1 MLHTQTRSK
10 SSSDTRS
17 INNSHSIRIVHPIHP
32 DNRSPALS
40 VEIWRDPG
48 DFQALAMAW
57 NTLAERADP
66 DNVFLRHEWFTA
78 AWQWLRTETE
88 LRLLGFRWDDNL
100 VGIVPLVHRKTR
112 GKRVLSFMTVP
123 DTQSCALIVP
133 ADALLPVTLA
143 LAATLRT
150 QLTDWDELQ
159 LSHLDHTSPAVQA
172 LHSAFA
178 HHGFRTMQRA
188 QGNNPC
194 VRLDGGWEAYYAR
207 RSRRLKKGNN
217 LIANILARQVQRVE
231 LHQIGADQPLDDQ
244 AMAQLLD
251 TVKKLSSNSWKRTT
265 GLTLDQPG
273 PQAFIRKLTAAANR
287 EGWLSVWLLSIDET
301 AVAMEYQLRY
311 RGQVHALRA
320 DYHADFAE
328 LSPGSYLNW
337 KMLEQLFARDDR
349 CYWMGPGNNAYKQR
363 WAESGQSQ
371 ITFVAFNTTLR
382 GRWLALRE
390 SILRPLYH
398 RLCALLSAS
407 KRETPP

>member
-1 MLHTQTRSK
+1 MPPLHTT
-10 SSSDTRS
+10 
-17 INNSHSIRIVHPIHP
+17 H
-32 DNRSPALS
+32 RSPAFN
-40 VEIWRDPG
+40 VEIWRDPD
-48 DFQALAMAW
+48 DFQALAQTW
-57 NTLAERADP
+57 NALAELADP
-66 DNVFLRHEWFTA
+66 DNVFLRHEWFMA
-78 AWQWLRTETE
+78 AWQWLRNETT
-88 LRLLGFRWDDNL
+88 LRLLGFRRDDRL
-100 VGIVPLVHRKTR
+100 VGIVPLMLHKTR
-112 GKRVLSFMTVP
+112 GVRVLSFMTVP

-133 ADALLPVTLA
+133 ADTLEPVTLA

-172 LHSAFA
+172 LHGAFA
-178 HHGFRTMQRA
+178 QYGFRTEERA

-194 VRLDGGWEAYYAR
+194 VRLDGGWDAYYAR

-217 LIANILARQVQRVE
+217 LIANILIRQGQRVE
-231 LHQIGADQPLDDQ
+231 LRQLGADQPLDES

-251 TVKKLSSNSWKRTT
+251 TVKKLSANSWKSTT
-265 GLTLDQPG
+265 GFTLDQPG
-273 PQAFIRKLTAAANR
+273 PQAFIRKLTTAANR
-287 EGWLSVWLLSIDET
+287 LGWLSVWLLSIDGA

-337 KMLEQLFARDDR
+337 KMLEQLFARGER

-363 WAESGQSQ
+363 WSEGGQMQ

-398 RLCALLSAS
+398 RLRALMRAP
-407 KRETPP
+407 KRETPA